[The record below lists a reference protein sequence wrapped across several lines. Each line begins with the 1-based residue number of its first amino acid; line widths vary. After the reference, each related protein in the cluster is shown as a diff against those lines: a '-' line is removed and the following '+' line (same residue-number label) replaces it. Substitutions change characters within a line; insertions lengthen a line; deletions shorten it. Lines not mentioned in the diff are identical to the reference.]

1 MLVNLAPGLF
11 GIISL
16 PLKNYLFLCRQKPG
30 SKQEGTNFSI
40 IHLLLSA
47 ILYNDAYSIII
58 NITLI
63 LFSGTQILHTMTV
76 INVTTYIVVEKVS
89 DEKILTL

>member
-47 ILYNDAYSIII
+47 ILSNDAYSIII

-63 LFSGTQILHTMTV
+63 LFFRHT
-76 INVTTYIVVEKVS
+76 NPTYYDCDQCDNRYRSRKG
-89 DEKILTL
+89 K